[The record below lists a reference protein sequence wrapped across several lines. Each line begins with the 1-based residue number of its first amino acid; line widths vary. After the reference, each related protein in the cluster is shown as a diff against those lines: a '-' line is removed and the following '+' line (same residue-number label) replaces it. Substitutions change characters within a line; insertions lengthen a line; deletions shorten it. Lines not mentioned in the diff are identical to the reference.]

1 MTMFGA
7 WFGLL
12 GAATL
17 GGILVLNI
25 SGVRPQRLWRLSTL
39 PPSRQRWVLLLERLS
54 LACWALWALIVSL
67 QQLRVLPSQS
77 GSMVAQH
84 VIVVV
89 GVAAVAGLVMIYQFG
104 GGWRAVS
111 EETIVQVIRR
121 ARARDNKRM
130 QVDAL
135 RAQARMMIQQRRWE
149 EAERV
154 LAEGLAVAQLMPDPQ
169 VEARLLEMWGL
180 LHAQKGE
187 VEGARERLAAAL
199 DIFRRQG
206 AHNDAR
212 RVERALADLP

>member
-7 WFGLL
+7 WFGLF

-17 GGILVLNI
+17 GGILVLDI
-25 SGVRPQRLWRLSTL
+25 SGVRPSPLRRLSRL

-89 GVAAVAGLVMIYQFG
+89 GVAAVAGLFMIYQFG
-104 GGWRAVS
+104 GGWRAVF
-111 EETIVQVIRR
+111 EGTMVQAIRR

-154 LAEGLAVAQLMPDPQ
+154 LAEGLAVAQSMPDPQ
-169 VEARLLEMWGL
+169 VEARLLEMWGCCTPR
-180 LHAQKGE
+180 K
-187 VEGARERLAAAL
+187 VR
-199 DIFRRQG
+199 
-206 AHNDAR
+206 
-212 RVERALADLP
+212 

>member
-17 GGILVLNI
+17 GGMLVLDI

-89 GVAAVAGLVMIYQFG
+89 GLAAVAGLVMIYQFG

-121 ARARDNKRM
+121 ASSLVPSSGTPCGRPRNVCCGSPRQHAG
-130 QVDAL
+130 V
-135 RAQARMMIQQRRWE
+135 
-149 EAERV
+149 
-154 LAEGLAVAQLMPDPQ
+154 GPQ
-169 VEARLLEMWGL
+169 HTA
-180 LHAQKGE
+180 
-187 VEGARERLAAAL
+187 
-199 DIFRRQG
+199 
-206 AHNDAR
+206 
-212 RVERALADLP
+212 